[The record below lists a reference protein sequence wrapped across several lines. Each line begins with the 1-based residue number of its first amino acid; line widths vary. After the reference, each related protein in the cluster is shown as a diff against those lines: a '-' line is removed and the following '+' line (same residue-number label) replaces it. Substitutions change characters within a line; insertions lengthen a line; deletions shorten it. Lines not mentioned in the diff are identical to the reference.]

1 MSPEEQESPFIH
13 AVTADPESDVPR
25 LIYADWLE
33 EQGDPRGEYLRLECY
48 LATLGQEDPQ
58 FDPVVVRFRELHS
71 EIDPDWRATVARSKV
86 ERCRLFEF
94 RCPKRW
100 DKLRR
105 TADSTVRFCTACR
118 KEVFYCD
125 SILEAREHAER
136 GQCVA
141 LDVAVPR
148 REGDLEDEAQ
158 LDGLLMGDFGGDEL
172 MEPEGPNPR
181 PSLSPVRRRPWWRF
195 W

>member
-1 MSPEEQESPFIH
+1 MNQEGPFIR
-13 AVTADPESDVPR
+13 AIAADPENEVPR

-33 EQGDPRGEYLRLECY
+33 EQGDPRGEYLRLECH
-48 LATLGQEDPQ
+48 LATLAQEDPQ
-58 FDPVVVRFRELHS
+58 FDPVVVRFRELHGM
-71 EIDPDWRATVARSKV
+71 INPDWRAAVARSKV

-105 TADSTVRFCTACR
+105 TADSTVRLCTACR

-125 SILEAREHAER
+125 SILEARRHAEQGR
-136 GQCVA
+136 CVA

-148 REGDLEDEAQ
+148 HEGDLEDVEEFA
-158 LDGLLMGDFGGDEL
+158 DLLLGDFGGDL
-172 MEPEGPNPR
+172 PESEGADSKPTVPA
-181 PSLSPVRRRPWWRF
+181 PVMRRPWWRF

>member
-1 MSPEEQESPFIH
+1 MSAATSDEAFIR
-13 AVTADPESDVPR
+13 AIAADPENDAPR

-33 EQGDPRGEYLRLECY
+33 ERGDARGEYLRLECY
-48 LATLGQEDPQ
+48 LATLAQDDPQ
-58 FDPVVVRFRELHS
+58 FDQVVVRFRELHGQIDS
-71 EIDPDWRATVARSKV
+71 EWRAAVARSKV

-105 TADSTVRFCTACR
+105 TADSTVRCCTACR
-118 KEVFYCD
+118 KQVFYCD
-125 SILEAREHAER
+125 SVLEARQHAER

-141 LDVAVPR
+141 IDPAVPR
-148 REGDLEDEAQ
+148 RDGDLEDS
-158 LDGLLMGDFGGDEL
+158 DVVGLFLGDFGSDNSDIDLGL
-172 MEPEGPNPR
+172 
-181 PSLSPVRRRPWWRF
+181 PVPLQTAEEKPRPWWRF